1 MHFPPGREMFALT
14 DCTHCLA
21 KMAPE
26 QLLSDRIWPSNCPGG
41 GNQLGQTIFLLKFR
55 GGRDDFMGFFISE
68 NISFFYEVLFLHLN
82 LALATQNFKAQK
94 RGKTPF

>member
-1 MHFPPGREMFALT
+1 MFALT

-26 QLLSDRIWPSNCPGG
+26 QLLSDR
-41 GNQLGQTIFLLKFR
+41 TIFLLKFR

-82 LALATQNFKAQK
+82 LALATQNCKKNEF
-94 RGKTPF
+94 

>member
-1 MHFPPGREMFALT
+1 MFALT

-26 QLLSDRIWPSNCPGG
+26 QLLSDR
-41 GNQLGQTIFLLKFR
+41 TIFLLKFR